1 MLLPSNRLL
10 RACNWLPVLACSAFA
25 VAATA
30 PATAA
35 NASVSVAATPATTA
49 SPEAARQPASLP
61 TALVRASTTASAY
74 QADGVVEAVRQSVL
88 ASQVSGVIT
97 LLPVKAGDAVQK
109 GQLLARIDARAANQ
123 DAAASQAQVAAAQ
136 AALQVARRDHERQQ
150 QLFAQ
155 RFISQASLDQAHSR
169 LQEAEAQARATSA
182 LAGAQQTRSG
192 FYEIT
197 APFAGLLAEV
207 AVTQGDMAM
216 PGRALMTLFDP
227 TAMRVSVAVPQTRAS
242 ALVPGQP
249 VGIEIAA
256 LPAPLQAT
264 GVTVLPMADATTHTV
279 QLRLDL
285 PASASKPGGLRP
297 GQFARAS
304 LPQTAS
310 LDGMRLYVPL
320 SALFR
325 RAELWAVY
333 VQDAQGR
340 PQLRLVRP
348 GPVLGAEREILS
360 GLRAGERVVL
370 EPLAAARQAV
380 GARHE

>member
-1 MLLPSNRLL
+1 MLLSPLRLHFAG
-10 RACNWLPVLACSAFA
+10 RWLLAAACS
-25 VAATA
+25 VAPLAAIAGNSAMPVSGAA
-30 PATAA
+30 PAP
-35 NASVSVAATPATTA
+35 ASS
-49 SPEAARQPASLP
+49 SLP
-61 TALVRASTTASAY
+61 TALVRASDAASAY

-97 LLPVKAGDAVQK
+97 ALPVKAGDAVQK
-109 GQLLARIDARAANQ
+109 GQLLARIDARAATQ
-123 DAAASQAQVAAAQ
+123 DVAASVAQVAAAQ
-136 AALQVARRDHERQQ
+136 AALQVAQRDHERQQ

-169 LQEAEAQARATSA
+169 LQEAQAQARAASA

-197 APFAGLLAEV
+197 APFSGLLAEV
-207 AVTQGDMAM
+207 GVTQGDMAM

-227 TAMRVSVAVPQTRAS
+227 TAMRVSVTVPQTRVS

-249 VGIEIAA
+249 VNIEIAA
-256 LPAPLQAT
+256 LPAALQAA
-264 GVTVLPMADATTHTV
+264 GVTVLPMADATTHSV

-285 PASASKPGGLRP
+285 PAAASKPGSLRP

-310 LDGMRLYVPL
+310 LDGRRLFVPAG
-320 SALFR
+320 ALFR

-333 VQDAQGR
+333 VLDSRGR

-348 GPVLGAEREILS
+348 GMVLGAEREILS
-360 GLRAGERVVL
+360 GLAAGERVVL
-370 EPLAAARQAV
+370 APLMAARQAA
-380 GARHE
+380 GASHE